1 MNDFSMAKHDPNSN
15 TGNMTKTV
23 RDEGGIVVDQRDW
36 GSMDEDDGNGM
47 TPKETVV
54 WGHTGDH
61 FQP

>member
-1 MNDFSMAKHDPNSN
+1 MNDFSMAKHDPDSN
-15 TGNMTKTV
+15 TGNMIKTV

-54 WGHTGDH
+54 
-61 FQP
+61 